1 MISGFEYNPRNNNLV
16 ALELHLTRK
25 EGEKYHLTFG

>member
-1 MISGFEYNPRNNNLV
+1 MISGFEYNPRNNN
-16 ALELHLTRK
+16 LELHLTRK

>member
-16 ALELHLTRK
+16 GLELHLTRK
-25 EGEKYHLTFG
+25 EGENIT